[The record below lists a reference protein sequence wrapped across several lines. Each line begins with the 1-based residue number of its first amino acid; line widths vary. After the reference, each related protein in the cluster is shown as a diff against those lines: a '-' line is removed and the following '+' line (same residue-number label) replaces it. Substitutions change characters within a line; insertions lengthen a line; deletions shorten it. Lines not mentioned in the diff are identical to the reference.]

1 MGRVTEGWMK
11 RNQDGKQKNHCL
23 DLGRRGGGGA
33 RDPIKNTFGQSE

>member
-11 RNQDGKQKNHCL
+11 RNQDGKQKNRWL
-23 DLGRRGGGGA
+23 DLGRRGGGA